1 MFKRY
6 PYTIGLLTVISFV
19 VCVGCCSLTMPACI
33 RSAMA
38 SPRSGRSW
46 NAPWCSSHCS
56 RRPANELRCIVWQQW
71 VILGYALLEHF
82 ILIGTLRETKA
93 KPGALVYQSLRL
105 VILCALVL
113 TI

>member
-1 MFKRY
+1 M
-6 PYTIGLLTVISFV
+6 
-19 VCVGCCSLTMPACI
+19 
-33 RSAMA
+33 
-38 SPRSGRSW
+38 SG
-46 NAPWCSSHCS
+46 
-56 RRPANELRCIVWQQW
+56 IVWQQW

-93 KPGALVYQSLRL
+93 KPGALVYQFLRL

>member
-19 VCVGCCSLTMPACI
+19 VCVGWLFTHDAACI

-56 RRPANELRCIVWQQW
+56 RRPANELRCTRLAAV

-93 KPGALVYQSLRL
+93 KP
-105 VILCALVL
+105 
-113 TI
+113 